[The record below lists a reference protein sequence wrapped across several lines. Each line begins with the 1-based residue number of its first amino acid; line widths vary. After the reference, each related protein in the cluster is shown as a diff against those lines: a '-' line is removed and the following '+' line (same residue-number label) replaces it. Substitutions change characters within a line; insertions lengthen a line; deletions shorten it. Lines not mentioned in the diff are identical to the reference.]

1 MEESPTRN
9 VHPMDADAGTLE
21 DGWDRFIAEFLFF
34 GANVVFPECHGL
46 TFGVVENKIRIG

>member
-1 MEESPTRN
+1 MGESSTRN
-9 VHPMDADAGTLE
+9 VHPMGADAVTVE
-21 DGWDRFIAEFLFF
+21 NGWDRFNAEFLFF